1 MHYAHIELV
10 KRAAKQNDCHI
21 LLQPVS
27 GPTKD
32 GDIDYVTRMKAYDA
46 VLPSFD
52 AKSTTLNLLPL
63 AMRMGGPREALLHC
77 IIR

>member
-1 MHYAHIELV
+1 MHFAHIELV
-10 KRAAKQNDCHI
+10 KRAAKEHDCKI
-21 LLQPVS
+21 LLNPVS

-32 GDIDYVTRMKAYDA
+32 GDIDYVTRMKAYNA

-52 AKSTTLNLLPL
+52 RENTVLSLLPL